1 MANKLNVNPNRMMLN
16 VIKRRLAAAKRGHK
30 LLKDKQDALIKE
42 FLQKAKDVKELR
54 EKVEAAIFACYRSFL
69 MARAQMVPAV
79 LEQSLLMA
87 GGGETGVHVKT
98 RNLMSVVVPEYT
110 IDKAE
115 EHVKGYGFAMTSGSL
130 DLALE
135 QFQELLP
142 DLIRLASEEKALR
155 LMASEIERTRRRV
168 NALEYVMIPAFE
180 ETIRDITMR
189 LDEMERSN
197 LSRLMRIKEIV
208 RSH

>member
-1 MANKLNVNPNRMMLN
+1 
-16 VIKRRLAAAKRGHK
+16 
-30 LLKDKQDALIKE
+30 
-42 FLQKAKDVKELR
+42 
-54 EKVEAAIFACYRSFL
+54 
-69 MARAQMVPAV
+69 
-79 LEQSLLMA
+79 
-87 GGGETGVHVKT
+87 
-98 RNLMSVVVPEYT
+98 MSVVVPEYT

-115 EHVKGYGFAMTSGSL
+115 EQVKGYGFAMTSGSL

>member
-16 VIKRRLAAAKRGHK
+16 VIKKRLVTAKRGHK

-42 FLQKAKDVKELR
+42 FLQKAREVMKLR
-54 EKVEAAIFACYRSFL
+54 EKVEPALTTCYRSFL
-69 MARAQMVPAV
+69 MARAQMVPAI

-87 GGGETGVHVKT
+87 SGGEAMVDVKK
-98 RNLMSVVVPEYT
+98 RNLMSVVVPEF
-110 IDKAE
+110 AVE
-115 EHVKGYGFAMTSGSL
+115 ETGGQVIGYGFAMTSGSL

-135 QFQELLP
+135 QFAALLP
-142 DLIRLASEEKALR
+142 DLVRLASEEKALR
-155 LMASEIERTRRRV
+155 LMACEIERTRRRV
-168 NALEYVMIPAFE
+168 NALEYVLIPAFE
-180 ETIRDITMR
+180 ETIRDITMK

>member
-16 VIKRRLAAAKRGHK
+16 IIKRRLVTAKRGHK

-42 FLQKAKDVKELR
+42 FLQKAREVMELR
-54 EKVEAAIFACYRSFL
+54 EKVEPALIACYRSFL
-69 MARAQMVPAV
+69 MARAQMVPAI

-87 GGGETGVHVKT
+87 SGGEAMVDVKK
-98 RNLMSVVVPEYT
+98 RNLMSVVVPEFT
-110 IDKAE
+110 IE
-115 EHVKGYGFAMTSGSL
+115 ETEGQIIGYGFAMTSGSL

-135 QFQELLP
+135 QFIALLP
-142 DLIRLASEEKALR
+142 DLVSLASEEKALR

-168 NALEYVMIPAFE
+168 NALEYVLIPAFE
-180 ETIRDITMR
+180 ETIRDIAMK